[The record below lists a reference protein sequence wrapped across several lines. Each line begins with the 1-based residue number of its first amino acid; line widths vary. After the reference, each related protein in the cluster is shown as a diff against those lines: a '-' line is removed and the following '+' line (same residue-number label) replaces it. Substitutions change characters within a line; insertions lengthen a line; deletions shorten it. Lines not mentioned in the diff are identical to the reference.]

1 MHAASR
7 RDCCHVRGEDVMETT
22 KKLACLGSLTAC
34 LIAPTV
40 ALAENCT
47 GHYSNTTLSAETIEI
62 DKGYTL
68 TFFHARGNATSENSA
83 LNGVGMC
90 GGYAL
95 TTPDGKTKL
104 AGICTRKGKNGG
116 TKSPE
121 PVTTRGWWAPKAGG
135 RARSTMTRPTWVIGE
150 AIASRLTRVEH
161 EHSTPVR
168 STWTGALGLPF
179 CFAAKK

>member
-1 MHAASR
+1 
-7 RDCCHVRGEDVMETT
+7 METT

-116 TKSPE
+116 WSDAWSLEPGAERGEWHQVAGTGDYAGMVGTK
-121 PVTTRGWWAPKAGG
+121 GWWQGTLNNDKTDMGNWGG
-135 RARSTMTRPTWVIGE
+135 D
-150 AIASRLTRVEH
+150 
-161 EHSTPVR
+161 
-168 STWTGALGLPF
+168 
-179 CFAAKK
+179 CK